1 MSAEDDERCTIAARE
16 YAATVCPRDVEM
28 TPFVALLARTQ
39 FEDERAAYRASR
51 AAYRAFVEAQR

>member
-39 FEDERAAYRASR
+39 FEDERAAYRA
-51 AAYRAFVEAQR
+51 FVEAQAQR